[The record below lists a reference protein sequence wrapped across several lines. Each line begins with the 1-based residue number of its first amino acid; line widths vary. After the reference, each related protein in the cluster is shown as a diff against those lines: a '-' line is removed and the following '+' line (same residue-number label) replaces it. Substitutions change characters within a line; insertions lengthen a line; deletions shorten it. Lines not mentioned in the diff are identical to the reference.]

1 MFSKAFGSLSAAKK
15 IAYLAM
21 FAAISVVVDSIGIDL
36 SASQK
41 LSFTT
46 TVNFLAG
53 GMFGPVG
60 GLTVAVIGDILGCLI
75 KGYAPNILIT
85 LSAGLFGL
93 IPGLVMTYMRGKVWI
108 KTIVSFL
115 LCLLV
120 CTAGLNTFAT
130 YIYYSSQSV
139 SYWAYMLARLPL
151 QCVVAAANCA
161 LSLFLAR
168 VINRTR
174 GPFKIS

>member
-1 MFSKAFGSLSAAKK
+1 
-15 IAYLAM
+15 
-21 FAAISVVVDSIGIDL
+21 
-36 SASQK
+36 
-41 LSFTT
+41 
-46 TVNFLAG
+46 
-53 GMFGPVG
+53 
-60 GLTVAVIGDILGCLI
+60 
-75 KGYAPNILIT
+75 
-85 LSAGLFGL
+85 
-93 IPGLVMTYMRGKVWI
+93 MRGKVWI

>member
-85 LSAGLFGL
+85 L
-93 IPGLVMTYMRGKVWI
+93 
-108 KTIVSFL
+108 
-115 LCLLV
+115 
-120 CTAGLNTFAT
+120 
-130 YIYYSSQSV
+130 
-139 SYWAYMLARLPL
+139 
-151 QCVVAAANCA
+151 
-161 LSLFLAR
+161 
-168 VINRTR
+168 
-174 GPFKIS
+174 